1 MLKNRVKAMIKE
13 GKTAIGIWISIGH
26 PDVTEILSRVGFDFF
41 MIDTEHGPL
50 SIETV
55 QTLMMTMNGSDTVP
69 FVRVANNDPV
79 LIKRAL
85 DIGAYGLL
93 IPLVNNKQ
101 EAINAVR
108 NCKYPPEGIRG
119 IAPRRAA
126 RFDPDYLKTA
136 NDEIMIIV
144 QIETAEAVKNI
155 DEILTVEGID
165 SVFIGPSD
173 LSGSLGLVK
182 EPDRLHHPKTLEAI
196 DRVFKAAKRAGM
208 PVATTS
214 TLYPAKKL
222 VELGYN
228 PVFAGYDTGFLLNGA
243 NELLKS
249 LGRK

>member
-1 MLKNRVKAMIKE
+1 MIKE
-13 GKTAIGIWISIGH
+13 GKTAVGIWISIGH
-26 PDVTEILSRVGFDFF
+26 PDVTEMLSRVGFDFF
-41 MIDTEHGPL
+41 MIDLEHGPL
-50 SIETV
+50 SVETA

-79 LIKRAL
+79 LIKRVL
-85 DIGAYGLL
+85 DIGAYGVL
-93 IPLVNNKQ
+93 IPLVNSKQ

-136 NDEIMIIV
+136 NDEIMIIP
-144 QIETAEAVKNI
+144 QIETAEAVNNI
-155 DEILTVEGID
+155 DEILSVRGID
-165 SVFIGPSD
+165 AIFVGPSD
-173 LSGSLGLVK
+173 LSGSLGLIK

-196 DRVFKAAKRAGM
+196 DRVIKAARKAGV
-208 PVATTS
+208 PVSTTS

-222 VELGYN
+222 VEMNYN
-228 PVFAGYDTGFLLNGA
+228 PVLAGYDTGFLLNGA
-243 NELLKS
+243 IDLLKT